1 MSKSGRKPAAAKSE
15 YAPFGVQTP
24 APVHIPTTGDTSVD
38 QWLAAEDL
46 FLFNEGSHIRL
57 YEKLGSHPGTQD
69 GLAVRFLGDCALQP
83 DDVWDI
89 RYLANR

>member
-69 GLAVRFLGDCALQP
+69 GLAGFHFGVMADWRAD
-83 DDVWDI
+83 
-89 RYLANR
+89 LAR